1 MPSLKFNL
9 FKHKLIVKIIDYFSY
24 SFNDFEYK
32 SIKDHINKI
41 PFLYHDDVDE
51 IIAVRANINTY
62 IMSAIKEMN
71 MDMKFIKENLVK
83 ESMEKNR
90 KKQHKPISKTYDLIA
105 KRLIKGKELIDR
117 RLSIIKKI
125 LMDIVFYTL
134 DLDGIND
141 DFLTSFKKY
150 SIDIYGLDKLSSRYI
165 YGWTNSLITDLFTRN
180 FWRSANI
187 YCPREFI
194 FNTDDIIMLLS
205 IKLYPNFGRR
215 PCYIRVISR
224 NLFEEFK
231 TLDNFKDSCICNKD
245 DSYNS
250 PDLILQE
257 LKYMISK
264 DFVLYGTIH
273 GSIEYKLYEYS
284 RGLCYQKHIKSMN
297 LSKFVSEVISNYP
310 LPEL

>member
-9 FKHKLIVKIIDYFSY
+9 FKHKLIVKMIDYFSY
-24 SFNDFEYK
+24 RFNNFEYK

-41 PFLYHDDVDE
+41 PFLHHDDMYE
-51 IIAVRANINTY
+51 IMAVRDNINSY
-62 IMSAIKEMN
+62 IISAIEEMSF
-71 MDMKFIKENLVK
+71 DMNSIKEYTRK
-83 ESMEKNR
+83 DEK
-90 KKQHKPISKTYDLIA
+90 KYKPFSNNYETIA
-105 KRLIKGKELIDR
+105 KRLTKGKELIDR

-134 DLDGIND
+134 DLNSIND

-150 SIDIYGLDKLSSRYI
+150 SIDIYGIDKLSSRYI
-165 YGWTNSLITDLFTRN
+165 YGWTNSLFTDLFTRN

-187 YCPREFI
+187 YCPRESI
-194 FNTDDIIMLLS
+194 FNTDDIMLLS

-224 NLFEEFK
+224 KLLEEFK
-231 TLDNFKDSCICNKD
+231 TLKNLKDSCICNKD
-245 DSYNS
+245 DSYNN

-257 LKYMISK
+257 LSYMISK
-264 DFVLYGTIH
+264 EFILYGTIH

-284 RGLCYQKHIKSMN
+284 RGLCYHESFQI
-297 LSKFVSEVISNYP
+297 Y
-310 LPEL
+310 